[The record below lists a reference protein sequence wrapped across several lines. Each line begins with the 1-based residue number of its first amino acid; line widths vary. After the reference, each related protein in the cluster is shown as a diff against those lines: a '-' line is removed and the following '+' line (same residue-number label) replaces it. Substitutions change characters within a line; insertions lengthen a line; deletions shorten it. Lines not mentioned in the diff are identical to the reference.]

1 MPSFDTVLDPDL
13 VEVKNAV
20 DQAAKEIATRFD
32 FKGSSSRVELKDK
45 EITLF
50 ADTDFQ
56 LGQVADILIAK
67 LTKRNVDARFIDRT
81 AKIEKIGGDKVKQLL
96 VVRSGINAET
106 AKKLQTAMKQSKLKV
121 QAAIQGDTVRVTGAK
136 TSPTSRSRSTTSA
149 TEPMRAPL
157 LAALLLSVV
166 ATSAS
171 AQAVSMGGSLG
182 NNALL
187 VIDGKPR
194 NVAVGA
200 TVDGVRL
207 VSVSGNDAVVEVKGQ
222 RVTLHLGGAQVN
234 LGGKQSEG
242 SGKQIVLTA
251 DSGGHFYANG
261 SINGRSVRFVVDTG
275 ATTVAM
281 SQDEADRLGLDY
293 KNGPRGMSRTANGVV
308 PFYRTSLS
316 AVRIGDV
323 QIYNVEAS
331 VLPGQMGYIL
341 LGNSFLTRFQMKREN
356 DVMTLDMR
364 F

>member
-136 TSPTSRSRSTTSA
+136 RDELQAAMALIRKEIA
-149 TEPMRAPL
+149 DQPL
-157 LAALLLSVV
+157 
-166 ATSAS
+166 
-171 AQAVSMGGSLG
+171 
-182 NNALL
+182 
-187 VIDGKPR
+187 
-194 NVAVGA
+194 
-200 TVDGVRL
+200 
-207 VSVSGNDAVVEVKGQ
+207 
-222 RVTLHLGGAQVN
+222 
-234 LGGKQSEG
+234 
-242 SGKQIVLTA
+242 
-251 DSGGHFYANG
+251 
-261 SINGRSVRFVVDTG
+261 
-275 ATTVAM
+275 
-281 SQDEADRLGLDY
+281 
-293 KNGPRGMSRTANGVV
+293 
-308 PFYRTSLS
+308 
-316 AVRIGDV
+316 
-323 QIYNVEAS
+323 
-331 VLPGQMGYIL
+331 
-341 LGNSFLTRFQMKREN
+341 SFDNFR
-356 DVMTLDMR
+356 D
-364 F
+364 